1 MILDGV
7 APMSRRVD
15 IKAILADPAKRK
27 RLMVQT
33 LMATQARE
41 GRDLTYEEAA
51 AVYDRVHNG

>member
-1 MILDGV
+1 
-7 APMSRRVD
+7 MSRRVD